1 MKKRIAYLITFS
13 WALSVFLSCTPQPED
28 ILAGSYQKCRSVQ
41 NGYYEMAK
49 YWKMMSRNDTMRINQ
64 KSYFKKIENDSVL
77 PFLFNSYL
85 QSPQMGEM
93 GLLYTEDELI
103 MYSGKLGSST
113 PRKNNG
119 NRIWQTYNK
128 NSAFSSY
135 LPVTFSDS
143 RPIPNPEVLASGKF
157 NASYVKQER
166 LHGIPCYHI
175 KAIVPEEFDCS
186 VLRGYG
192 YIIRTEFDYWINKKD
207 SIPIQISISRDLR
220 IGKDTLVEFEKYVL
234 TKYKLNIF
242 PYDTLFTARSLS
254 PDIKIQ
260 PARYKEPKA
269 PLRPGEIAP
278 DWRLVSTGGDTLS
291 LSDFKGDLVLMDF
304 FFVSCPACIEILP
317 DLKKL
322 HEKYKDSGLHIIG
335 LDKIDS
341 QKILEYFIGRHGIEY
356 PVLLSNWQVDEA
368 YCISGYPTT
377 YLIGRDG
384 KVLFSHVGGYNHAT
398 LERLD
403 SIIRQQLLISQ

>member
-1 MKKRIAYLITFS
+1 
-13 WALSVFLSCTPQPED
+13 
-28 ILAGSYQKCRSVQ
+28 
-41 NGYYEMAK
+41 
-49 YWKMMSRNDTMRINQ
+49 MSRNDTMQINQ

-93 GLLYTEDELI
+93 GLLYTGEKMI
-103 MYSGKLGSST
+103 WYSGSNGSMM
-113 PRKNNG
+113 PRKDNG
-119 NRIWQTYNK
+119 SRIWQFYNK
-128 NSAFSSY
+128 NSALSSY
-135 LPVTFSDS
+135 LPFTFADS
-143 RPIPNPEVLASGKF
+143 RPIPNPEALASGKF
-157 NASYVKQER
+157 EASYVKQER

-175 KAIVPEEFDCS
+175 KAIVPEEYDCS

-207 SIPIQISISRDLR
+207 SIPIQISISRDLK

-234 TKYKLNIF
+234 TKYNLNTF
-242 PYDTLFTARSLS
+242 PGDTLFTVRSIS

-260 PARYKEPKA
+260 PARYKEPET
-269 PLRPGEIAP
+269 PLRTGEIAP

-304 FFVSCPACIEILP
+304 LFVSCPPCVEILP
-317 DLKKL
+317 DLKTL
-322 HEKYKDSGLHIIG
+322 HEKYKDSGLHIVG

-341 QKILEYFIGRHGIEY
+341 QKTLEYFIGRHGIKY
-356 PVLLSNWQVDEA
+356 PLLLSNWQVEEA
-368 YCISGYPTT
+368 YHLSGYPTT
-377 YLIGRDG
+377 YLIGKEG
-384 KVLFSHVGGYNHAT
+384 KILFSHVGGYDHAT

-403 SIIRQQLLISQ
+403 YIIQQQLLISQ

>member
-1 MKKRIAYLITFS
+1 M
-13 WALSVFLSCTPQPED
+13 
-28 ILAGSYQKCRSVQ
+28 
-41 NGYYEMAK
+41 
-49 YWKMMSRNDTMRINQ
+49 
-64 KSYFKKIENDSVL
+64 
-77 PFLFNSYL
+77 
-85 QSPQMGEM
+85 
-93 GLLYTEDELI
+93 
-103 MYSGKLGSST
+103 
-113 PRKNNG
+113 
-119 NRIWQTYNK
+119 
-128 NSAFSSY
+128 
-135 LPVTFSDS
+135 
-143 RPIPNPEVLASGKF
+143 LASGKF
-157 NASYVKQER
+157 EASYVKQER
-166 LHGIPCYHI
+166 LRGIPCYHI

-207 SIPIQISISRDLR
+207 SIPIQISISRDLK

-242 PYDTLFTARSLS
+242 PYDTLFTVRSLS

-322 HEKYKDSGLHIIG
+322 HEKYKKLGLHIIG
-335 LDKIDS
+335 LDMIDS
-341 QKILEYFIGRHGIEY
+341 RKTIENFRIRHHIEY
-356 PVLLSNWQVDEA
+356 TILLSNQNINDA
-368 YCISGYPTT
+368 YNVYADPTT
-377 YLIGRDG
+377 YLVGRDG
-384 KVLFSHVGGYNHAT
+384 KVLFSHVGGYDHAT

-403 SIIRQQLLISQ
+403 SIIRQQLLISH